1 MSRAYNIVIDSY
13 VGAPGH
19 GKYVVDVLNST
30 NKCFFSM
37 LVTTVQFTGTVT
49 NESHMPM
56 NTSMSTTFISQSS
69 ENLKN
74 SEPTCAHCFIDHVKN
89 RQ

>member
-1 MSRAYNIVIDSY
+1 MLSRAYNVVIDSN

-37 LVTTVQFTGTVT
+37 LVTTVQFPGTAT
-49 NESHMPM
+49 NESHMNM
-56 NTSMSTTFISQSS
+56 H
-69 ENLKN
+69 
-74 SEPTCAHCFIDHVKN
+74 A
-89 RQ
+89 